1 MYAKCNCF
9 RLGYQVFTKTSKKR
23 TELAR
28 EAVELF
34 KFMLLDAVKPNDATL
49 KSVLPAFAIEAD
61 LRQALSMHSY
71 LVRSGFVTRTEV
83 ATALVDI
90 YSKCGNLDNGHKIQ
104 RLARRGLSLQ
114 EKW

>member
-49 KSVLPAFAIEAD
+49 KSVLPPFVIEAD
-61 LRQALSMHSY
+61 PRQALSMHSY
-71 LVRSGFVTRTEV
+71 LVRSGF
-83 ATALVDI
+83 
-90 YSKCGNLDNGHKIQ
+90 
-104 RLARRGLSLQ
+104 LQ
-114 EKW
+114 ELRFSAKFV